1 MTLNRDAE
9 ASPTTPVCG
18 LCQVPMKFVFTI
30 PRVTEPGRV
39 QMFPVRAVRE
49 DNFATGELGR
59 SIVGQVVKGSSVRA
73 SCSPAGISPRTSR

>member
-9 ASPTTPVCG
+9 ASPTTPVCE

-39 QMFPVRAVRE
+39 QMFQCERCE
-49 DNFATGELGR
+49 
-59 SIVGQVVKGSSVRA
+59 KMM
-73 SCSPAGISPRTSR
+73 SRPEN